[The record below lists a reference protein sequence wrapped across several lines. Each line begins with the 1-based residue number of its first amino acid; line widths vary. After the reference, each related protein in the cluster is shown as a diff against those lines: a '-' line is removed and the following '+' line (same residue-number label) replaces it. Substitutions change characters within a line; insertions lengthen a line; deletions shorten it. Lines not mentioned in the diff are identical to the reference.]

1 MKNKRIF
8 FLLMMLGGAILLFAA
23 IFVFNTT
30 ETRMVSGLCF
40 GLSATTI
47 SLGAGWFIR
56 SFLVSP
62 EEDDSIRKQ
71 KEIEVKDE
79 RNTRIRERTGYMV
92 ARVMNYVLCA
102 FILVLGF
109 MGVDRT
115 IILLVAGMI
124 ALEFILT
131 VYFSNRY
138 SKIL

>member
-23 IFVFNTT
+23 IFVFNTE

-40 GLSATTI
+40 GLSASTF

-71 KEIEVKDE
+71 KEIEVNDE

>member
-1 MKNKRIF
+1 MNNKRILF
-8 FLLMMLGGAILLFAA
+8 VLMMLGGAILLFSA

-30 ETRMVSGLCF
+30 ETRMASGLCF
-40 GLSATTI
+40 GLSATTF

-56 SFLVSP
+56 SFLVSAA
-62 EEDDSIRKQ
+62 EEDSIRKL
-71 KEIEVKDE
+71 KEIEVNDE

-92 ARVMNYVLCA
+92 ARVMNHVLCV
-102 FILVLGF
+102 FILVIGF

-124 ALEFILT
+124 ILEFILT